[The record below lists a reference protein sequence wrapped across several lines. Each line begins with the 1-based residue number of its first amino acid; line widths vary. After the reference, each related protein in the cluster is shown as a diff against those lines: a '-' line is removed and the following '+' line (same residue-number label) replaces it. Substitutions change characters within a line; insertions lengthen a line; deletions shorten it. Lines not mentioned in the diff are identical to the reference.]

1 MIAQATTRPQ
11 INAETLTTMRLPEL
25 WEVFAQVTG
34 ESSRCPNRNF
44 LVRRIL
50 EANHHNLPL
59 SVPRPAIALAEDA
72 ANDTDLAEVESADGL
87 ADEEG
92 ADDLADEEGADDFI
106 GVDDQAQPFLDE
118 DDTAFAHAV
127 NESDDE
133 DPDAGV
139 VDDAD
144 EEVGGNGADEVVEDE
159 TDAEETEPHEAEPSE
174 ADDDDEIDPEAF
186 ADEEEDPNAL
196 HVANEQIRIPDSD
209 KPSPIADQ
217 TAEANTPEAKRKSL
231 RGAPIEALQARYL
244 EVVGKPTT
252 SSHRTYLLWKI
263 KQVERGLIVP
273 RLRPATSPIDDE
285 KFQVL
290 PIRLPISTV
299 EQMDAACERL
309 GLANRMVL
317 FRRALRA
324 FFFASHE
331 PQVARLFDPTL

>member
-59 SVPRPAIALAEDA
+59 SVPRPAIALADDA

-118 DDTAFAHAV
+118 DDAAFAHAV
-127 NESDDE
+127 NESDE

-139 VDDAD
+139 ADDAD
-144 EEVGGNGADEVVEDE
+144 EEAEDNGADEVAEDE
-159 TDAEETEPHEAEPSE
+159 TDVEEAEPSE
-174 ADDDDEIDPEAF
+174 VDDDEEIDPEAF

-209 KPSPIADQ
+209 KPAPNDQ
-217 TAEANTPEAKRKSL
+217 AAEANTPEAKRKSL
-231 RGAPIEALQARYL
+231 RGAPIEVLQARYL
-244 EVVGKPTT
+244 EVVGKPTA